1 MQTIKLI
8 VRIIA
13 YVRVCSTTLDIL
25 TFGDKT
31 SIVYYLNILGTILLK
46 NPFYINNYLLELLLA
61 FYFQKLYLYQSI
73 EV

>member
-8 VRIIA
+8 VRNIT

-25 TFGDKT
+25 KFGDKT

-61 FYFQKLYLYQSI
+61 FYFQKLYLYQRI

>member
-8 VRIIA
+8 VRNIT

-25 TFGDKT
+25 IFGDKT

>member
-8 VRIIA
+8 VRNIA

-25 TFGDKT
+25 IFGDKT

-46 NPFYINNYLLELLLA
+46 NPFYIIL